1 MKNLKKGLIILSL
14 LIPFCL
20 SPVWAEN
27 TSMVNIN
34 TAAISQ
40 LSTLNGIGAKKAQSI
55 VDFRE
60 KHGKFNHIEDLD
72 NVPGIGIK
80 TIEKNRARLQVE
92 VASEA
97 SSSEASSSEAGSS
110 KDKKTSILDIA
121 SQKNSN
127 QK

>member
-121 SQKNSN
+121 SQKNRN